1 MRYVTRTNTLSPNL
15 ELHSVLRVRV
25 IIKQLTMTSTL
36 LYVFLLQVVITAV
49 NQVGAKT
56 VNDLVSCNSA
66 AVCAQQV
73 R

>member
-1 MRYVTRTNTLSPNL
+1 M
-15 ELHSVLRVRV
+15 